1 MATRNRRNEW
11 HQVHGRWTRSLGERG
26 MRVRLF
32 QKRSNGTFYRAVW
45 VRGRGHD
52 RACLH
57 TRDRGEAE
65 RLAKR
70 FLGALL
76 TGQGQ
81 EPGNGRLTLKQLWE
95 RFKIEC
101 PSFLDNKPRTR
112 LEAEARARVLMA
124 FFG

>member
-11 HQVHGRWTRSLGERG
+11 HQTDGKWTRSLGERG

-32 QKRSNGTFYRAVW
+32 QKRRNGTFYRAVW

-65 RLAKR
+65 RLAKQ
-70 FLGALL
+70 LLAALL
-76 TGQGQ
+76 AGYRNTPQV
-81 EPGNGRLTLKQLWE
+81 L
-95 RFKIEC
+95 
-101 PSFLDNKPRTR
+101 S
-112 LEAEARARVLMA
+112 AAR
-124 FFG
+124 

>member
-26 MRVRLF
+26 MRVRIF
-32 QKRSNGTFYRAVW
+32 EKRRNGTFYRAVW

-65 RLAKR
+65 RLAR
-70 FLGALL
+70 QLLAALL
-76 TGQGQ
+76 TGQGH
-81 EPGNGRLTLKQLWE
+81 EPQSSKLTLKELWE
-95 RFKIEC
+95 RFRTES
-101 PSFLDNKPRTR
+101 PSFVDNKPRTR
-112 LEAEARARVLMA
+112 NEAEARAQ
-124 FFG
+124 